1 MTMQS
6 ILLANGEAMP
16 KLGMGTWYMG
26 EDPRKASA
34 EIESL
39 RLGVSLGIPLIDT
52 AEMYGDGLSEELVGQ
67 AIAPLD
73 RGKLFLVSKVYPFNA
88 GRPDIFR
95 SCEDSLRRLGTDYLD
110 LYLLH
115 WRGSVPLRETVECM
129 EELKASGKIRMWGVS
144 NFDTRD
150 MRELWKVPGGENCVV
165 NQVLY
170 HLGSRGI
177 EYELL
182 PWMREHRVAAM
193 GYCPLA
199 QKGTLRRGMY
209 QDKNVQAVAARHNAT
224 PAQILLAFALR
235 QDGLIP
241 IPKAGT
247 PEHLRL
253 NAAAR
258 DIVLS
263 GEELALLEQ
272 SFPAPRR
279 KLPLDI
285 V

>member
-1 MTMQS
+1 MQS
-6 ILLANGEAMP
+6 VLLKNGVSMP

-26 EDPRKASA
+26 EDPYKAKN

-39 RLGVSLGIPLIDT
+39 RLGVELGIPLIDT
-52 AEMYGDGLSEELVGQ
+52 AEMYGEGLSEELIGQ
-67 AIAPLD
+67 AIKPLD
-73 RGKLFLVSKVYPFNA
+73 REKLFLVSKVYPFNA
-88 GRPDIFR
+88 GRRSIFR
-95 SCEDSLRRLGTDYLD
+95 SCEDSLRRLGTDHLD

-115 WRGSVPLRETVECM
+115 WRGSIPLQETVECM
-129 EELKASGKIRMWGVS
+129 EELKASGKIKMWGVS

-150 MRELWKVPGGENCVV
+150 MQELWWVPGGENCVV

-177 EYELL
+177 EFDLL
-182 PWMREHRVAAM
+182 PWMREHQVAAM

-199 QKGTLRRGMY
+199 QKGSLRRGMM
-209 QDKNVQAVAARHNAT
+209 QDKNLLTVASRHGAT

-235 QDGLIP
+235 QDNLIP

-247 PEHLRL
+247 PEHVRL
-253 NAAAR
+253 NFAAL
-258 DIVLS
+258 DIVLT
-263 GEELALLEQ
+263 EEDLALLER
-272 SFPAPRR
+272 SFPAPKR
-279 KLPLDI
+279 KTYLDI

>member
-1 MTMQS
+1 MQS
-6 ILLANGEAMP
+6 VLLKNGETMP

-26 EDPRKASA
+26 EDPFKAKN

-39 RLGVSLGIPLIDT
+39 RLGFELGIPLIDT
-52 AEMYGDGLSEELVGQ
+52 AEMYGEGLSEELVGQ

-73 RGKLFLVSKVYPFNA
+73 RKKLFLVSKVYPFNA
-88 GRPDIFR
+88 GRRNIFR
-95 SCEDSLRRLGTDYLD
+95 SCEDSLRRLGAEYLD

-115 WRGSVPLRETVECM
+115 WRGSVPLKETVECM

-150 MRELWKVPGGENCVV
+150 MKELWNVPGGENCVV

-177 EYELL
+177 EFDLL
-182 PWMREHRVAAM
+182 PWMKEHQVAAM

-199 QKGTLRRGMY
+199 QKGSLRRGMY
-209 QDKNVQAVAARHNAT
+209 QDKNLQTVAARHNAT
-224 PAQILLAFALR
+224 PAQILLAFALL
-235 QDGLIP
+235 QDHLIP

-247 PEHLRL
+247 PEHVRL
-253 NAAAR
+253 NAAAQEIHLTAE
-258 DIVLS
+258 DLTI
-263 GEELALLEQ
+263 LEH
-272 SFPAPRR
+272 SFPAPKR
-279 KLPLDI
+279 KIYLDI

>member
-1 MTMQS
+1 MQS

-150 MRELWKVPGGENCVV
+150 MRELWKIPGGENCVV

-209 QDKNVQAVAARHNAT
+209 QDKNVQTVAARHNAT

-258 DIVLS
+258 DILLS
-263 GEELALLEQ
+263 EEDLALLEQ

>member
-1 MTMQS
+1 MQS
-6 ILLANGEAMP
+6 VLLKNGVSMP

-26 EDPRKASA
+26 EDPYKAKN

-39 RLGVSLGIPLIDT
+39 RLGVELGIPLIDT
-52 AEMYGDGLSEELVGQ
+52 AEMYGEGLSEELIGQ
-67 AIAPLD
+67 AIKPLD
-73 RGKLFLVSKVYPFNA
+73 REKLFLVSKVYPFNA
-88 GRPDIFR
+88 GRRSIFR
-95 SCEDSLRRLGTDYLD
+95 SCEDSLRRLGTDHLD

-115 WRGSVPLRETVECM
+115 WRGSIPLQETVECM
-129 EELKASGKIRMWGVS
+129 EKLKASGKIKMWGVS

-150 MRELWKVPGGENCVV
+150 MQELWRVPGGENCVV

-177 EYELL
+177 EFDLL
-182 PWMREHRVAAM
+182 PWMREHQVAAM

-199 QKGTLRRGMY
+199 QKGSLRRGMM
-209 QDKNVQAVAARHNAT
+209 QDKNLLTVASRHGAT

-235 QDGLIP
+235 QDNLIP

-247 PEHLRL
+247 PEHVRL
-253 NAAAR
+253 NFAALN
-258 DIVLS
+258 IVLT
-263 GEELALLEQ
+263 EEDLALLER
-272 SFPAPRR
+272 SFPAPKR
-279 KLPLDI
+279 KTYLDI